1 MTAFSTITT
10 VTGKERFRVL
20 DAYGVPSVMDGAQLA
35 QFLALAPAITN
46 PPLATNVLGLINGGE
61 QMLVEDDDGVPAFMT
76 RAQLNDFLA
85 FTPQSRVPD
94 PRLARITTITG
105 YERFMAI
112 GSDGLP
118 TTFSAQNLI
127 DYIGVTSSPLGPN
140 INAAGYF
147 TPTTGLSAGSVVSV
161 YPADV
166 DGATVVTYS
175 WVIDGVLAGTP
186 VADATDSFP
195 VSYTLS
201 TEDGFASSFALRTQA
216 ANAYGW
222 AQLDS
227 PASNIIAPPVAGAIT
242 DLGSSAA
249 LKSHI
254 MSTYFGSLW
263 SKSGSATQSRTV
275 TTPDALKTLWDAE
288 IKVGALGT
296 KWLVTLD
303 WDGPATYAGDENTV
317 LSMSAPNG
325 STNWSDAGGWVH
337 LKAASGK
344 KPGFYNQVTFVGPR
358 GIYFEGIDF
367 LGKSNGLSGSPG
379 LPTNQA
385 CLKFTRTTA
394 VTAETIAV
402 MFNCRVGRYAKT
414 LVEIPSEYILGVW
427 LDGTMGQLTVNT
439 CAFAGNY
446 AHFKAPSRAVELINS
461 DFSKGS
467 EDFLK
472 TYPQTKS
479 GFQGAYRFKYC
490 TIRDMVQDISTAAF
504 HSDLLQ
510 TANNDASNGVV
521 MLLEDTLDIRDHKY
535 GGTGGGGTQG
545 TILATVTGR
554 CNNLFCWIN
563 SIVNV
568 TAPNAFSAVSVD
580 ATHTSYV
587 DRCTLGRAGITPSA
601 FSPDPASKDWSPGV
615 NQNVRPVN
623 SGTAFKF
630 VDSLVGKKQI
640 ATWITYTNTDTIDY
654 TVAKNAPTPEAVFN
668 GANFERAGAQTS
680 NGIANKF
687 GYQINNTSQATFVQ
701 SVINN
706 FTAQGAYSAKG
717 APAPNPANYTA
728 PTLG

>member
-10 VTGKERFRVL
+10 ATGNERFRVF

-35 QFLALAPAITN
+35 EFLALPPIIGLAPPALNTIG
-46 PPLATNVLGLINGGE
+46 ATGGSE
-61 QMLVEDDDGVPAFMT
+61 LLLVEDDDGVPAFMD
-76 RAQLNDFLA
+76 RDRFNDFLA
-85 FTPQSRVPD
+85 FTPQTRVP
-94 PRLARITTITG
+94 PARLARITTVTG
-105 YERFMAI
+105 YERFMVVDAN
-112 GSDGLP
+112 GLP
-118 TTFSAQNLI
+118 STFSGQ
-127 DYIGVTSSPLGPN
+127 DMVSYIASTGSPLGPT
-140 INAAGYF
+140 INAPGYF
-147 TPTTGLSAGSVVSV
+147 TPTTGLQLGATLTVNA
-161 YPADV
+161 ADT
-166 DGATVVTYS
+166 DGATTIYYS
-175 WVIDGVLAGTP
+175 WVRNGNLAGAP
-186 VADATDSFP
+186 FATNANSFP
-195 VSYTLS
+195 FSYVMNAEDAAANTL
-201 TEDGFASSFALRTQA
+201 ALRTQA

-222 AQLDS
+222 TQGET
-227 PASNIIAPPVAGAIT
+227 PAYNVMVPTTPGTIT

-254 MSTYFGSLW
+254 MSTYFGATW
-263 SKSGSATQSRTV
+263 SKTGSATQSRTV

-288 IKVGALGT
+288 IKIGALGT

-303 WDGPATYAGDENTV
+303 WDGPATYAGNQDTV

-325 STNWSDAGGWVH
+325 SANWSDAGGWVH

-344 KPGFYNQVTFVGPR
+344 RPGFYNQVTFVGPR

-379 LPTNQA
+379 LATNQA

-394 VTAETIAV
+394 ITAETIAV

-414 LVEIPSEYILGVW
+414 LVETPSEFILGVW
-427 LDGTMGQLTVNT
+427 LDGTMGQLTVDT
-439 CAFAGNY
+439 CAFAGNF

-479 GFQGAYRFKYC
+479 GFQGAYRFRYC
-490 TIRDMVQDISTAAF
+490 TIRDMVQNISTAAF

-510 TANNDASNGVV
+510 TSNTDASDGVV

-545 TILATVTGR
+545 TILGNPTGK
-554 CNNLFCWIN
+554 CNNLLCWIN

-580 ATHTSYV
+580 ATYTSYV

-601 FSPDPASKDWSPGV
+601 FSPDTALKDWSPGV

-630 VDSLVGKKQI
+630 VDSLVGKKQVT
-640 ATWITYTNTDTIDY
+640 AWIEYSNTDTIDY
-654 TVAKNAPTPEAVFN
+654 TVNRNAPTPEDVFN
-668 GANFERAGAQTS
+668 GADFERAGAQTS

-687 GYQINNTSQATFVQ
+687 GYLLDNTSQATFVQ
-701 SVINN
+701 SVIDN